1 VTITLSEAESR
12 RIMTRHGVAV
22 SPWVTG
28 TTTDQVIEAMA
39 ADPSVVYPVVAKLCG
54 RAIAH
59 KTERGLVK
67 LRLSDE
73 SELRGACDSLL
84 AAASSDDGDVELL
97 VSTMVDGNRE
107 LIAGLTTDPQFGPV
121 VMLGVGG
128 ILAEAV
134 ADVSFRLA
142 PIGPADAADM
152 ISDLSTQK
160 LLGEFRG
167 EPAVDRDS
175 LAATLMAL
183 CAAAQSEPGLV
194 SADIN
199 PLIIVDGVPMAVD
212 ALVEVEAAK
221 SKRPGSRS

>member
-1 VTITLSEAESR
+1 MA
-12 RIMTRHGVAV
+12 RHGVVV

-28 TTTDQVIEAMA
+28 FTADQVIEAMA
-39 ADPSVVYPVVAKLCG
+39 SDPSVAYPVVAKLCG

-67 LRLSDE
+67 LRLSGE
-73 SELRGACDSLL
+73 AELRDACEALL
-84 AAASSDDGDVELL
+84 AAARPDDGHVELL
-97 VSTMVDGNRE
+97 VSTMVAGNRE
-107 LIAGLTTDPQFGPV
+107 LIAGITTDPQFGQV
-121 VMLGVGG
+121 VMLGIGG

-142 PIGPADAADM
+142 PISPADADDM
-152 ISDLSTQK
+152 ASDLSTQK

-167 EPAVDRDS
+167 EPAVDRES

-183 CAAAQSEPGLV
+183 CAAAQSEPGFV

-212 ALVEVEAAK
+212 ALIEVEAAD
-221 SKRPGSRS
+221 SIATGSHS